1 MRRVEQPDTTSHGET
16 PDLRADISLLNRAA
30 RAFNGVLEPRGH
42 LRGIIEELREALHA
56 DGWSLWISDAAA
68 GNAVC
73 SMAEGLNGPSPP
85 VDTHIAIG
93 EGPVGWTL
101 LHQTTLA
108 VADVRVDRRCR
119 LNGSDV
125 APCGINHGSLLCTPL
140 LTSDPRDP
148 QRAPSVIGALMI
160 VAEPTDAFDDRSV
173 ALLEAIATI
182 AAMSIENSRLRR
194 ATEAELAERRRVEL
208 ALRHSEARYRTL
220 FETSPDA
227 IVVVSTEGAVTM
239 CNRKAQE
246 LYGYDNAVELLGRSV
261 LALIGP
267 DSRAAVL
274 SLHRQALEGR
284 PAVTREVTML
294 RSDGTTF
301 EAEYAVT
308 LVAGQDGSGDNIV
321 SFARDITDRLEAE
334 TTIRRHN
341 EELRTLN
348 AIATQITQARDLDQ
362 VLHTALVHTLD
373 ALHVDT
379 GWIVP
384 FEELDRRAAPRNVLV
399 AGSTPI
405 TTDPELQQAPLLA
418 WLKGHILDTGE
429 AIRVFTDEL
438 PRHWVRHEALC
449 PIAAVPLFTQGRV
462 CGMLVVVGLLDH
474 EPHPIH
480 AAQMQL
486 LSAIGHQVSIAI
498 ENVRLSAEVT
508 EIEMLRELDRM
519 RSELIASFS
528 HDLRTPL
535 GLIKMGCTT
544 LQREDVSLAPDV
556 VKDLLTDIETQTD
569 RLARLV
575 DSTLDLGQLESGKL
589 TLRRVAFDLHQ
600 LLRRLTAQTERAHP
614 SHRVRLELDTEATLA
629 WGDPE
634 RIEQVI
640 YNLIDNAIKYSPDAD
655 RITVRVARQGH
666 CIALSIQDHG
676 VGIPE
681 EERELIFERFY
692 RIQSPLTRRV
702 AGTGLGLA
710 TCKGIVEAHGGSI
723 WVENDHHAEGGA
735 SPGTTMTFTLPAYHA
750 DD

>member
-1 MRRVEQPDTTSHGET
+1 MRRVEEPDATTDAEI
-16 PDLRADISLLNRAA
+16 ADIRAHVSLLNRAA
-30 RAFNGVLEPRGH
+30 RAFNGGLAPRER

-56 DGWSLWISDAAA
+56 DGWSLWLIDTQADDVVCTMTA
-68 GNAVC
+68 GLGA
-73 SMAEGLNGPSPP
+73 SSPP
-85 VDTHIAIG
+85 PDTRIAPG
-93 EGPVGWTL
+93 QGPVGWTL
-101 LHQTTLA
+101 LHHTTLDI
-108 VADVRVDRRCR
+108 ADV
-119 LNGSDV
+119 GSDPKCRRDSSDDT
-125 APCGINHGSLLCTPL
+125 PCGIAHGSLLCTPL
-140 LTSDPRDP
+140 ITSDPRDP
-148 QRAPSVIGALMI
+148 QRAPLVIGALMI
-160 VAEPTDAFDDRSV
+160 VASRTHAFDDRSA
-173 ALLEAIATI
+173 ALLEALATV

-194 ATEAELAERRRVEL
+194 ATETELAERRRTER

-227 IVVVSTEGAVTM
+227 IVVVSTEGAITM
-239 CNRKAQE
+239 CNRKALE
-246 LYGYDNAVELLGRSV
+246 LYGYANAVQLLGRSV

-267 DSRAAVL
+267 DSRTTVL
-274 SLHRQALEGR
+274 YLHRQALEGR

-308 LVAGQDGSGDNIV
+308 LVAGLDGSGDNIV

-341 EELRTLN
+341 QELMTLN

-362 VLHTALVHTLD
+362 VLHTALVQTLD

-384 FEELDRRAAPRNVLV
+384 FEELDRRSAPRNVLV

-418 WLKGHILDTGE
+418 WLKGRILDTGE
-429 AIRVFTDEL
+429 AVRVFTDEL
-438 PRHWVRHEALC
+438 PRRWVRHEAFC
-449 PIAAVPLFTQGRV
+449 SIAAVPLFAQGHV

-474 EPHPIH
+474 EPRPIH
-480 AAQMQL
+480 APQMQL

-535 GLIKMGCTT
+535 GLIKMACTT

-589 TLRRVAFDLHQ
+589 TLRRVAFDVPQ
-600 LLRRLTAQTERAHP
+600 LLQRLADQTERAHP
-614 SHRVRLELDTEATLA
+614 SHTVRLELNTEAALA

-634 RIEQVI
+634 RVEQVI
-640 YNLIDNAIKYSPDAD
+640 YNLIDNAVKYSPDAD
-655 RITVRVARQGH
+655 RITARVARRGH
-666 CIALSIQDHG
+666 CIAVSIQDLG
-676 VGIPE
+676 IGIPE

-692 RIQSPLTRRV
+692 RVRNPLTRRV
-702 AGTGLGLA
+702 TGTGLGLA

-723 WVENDHHAEGGA
+723 WVEDGHPAEGNT
-735 SPGTTMTFTLPAYHA
+735 PCGTTITFTLPAYYA